1 MNPIFTLIF
10 IALSSYSFSQN
21 GYLKKKELFLGA
33 DSIEGKRIIAG
44 MYLVSTDSLTL
55 QMDLTILDNWIPKD
69 SITELLTLD
78 QSSIKQRLFFIP
90 YQSDSIPAYRYVNEY
105 GFELYLAKEHCFE
118 SYHQDGVKMNVSC
131 QFTLAQVYL
140 PEYKKFYVHSLP
152 LMYLK

>member
-10 IALSSYSFSQN
+10 IAFTSYSFPQN

-55 QMDLTILDNWIPKD
+55 QMDLTILDNWMQKD
-69 SITELLTLD
+69 SITEFLTLD
-78 QSSIKQRLFFIP
+78 QSSTRQPLFMISHP
-90 YQSDSIPAYRYVNEY
+90 SDTLPAYRYVNEH
-105 GFELYLAKEHCFE
+105 GFEIYLAKEHCFE
-118 SYHQDGVKMNVSC
+118 SYNQYGVKNNASC

-152 LMYLK
+152 LMYYK